1 MRRRRSSPT
10 QGGFTL
16 LEVLVATVVLAI
28 AVAGLLSALSTSLR
42 NAARLTDYDRAAL
55 LGRQKMDELIL
66 STGLPK
72 LAPIEGIWDPAE
84 NGGLRLGWR
93 AEFTPFEMLPRSG
106 PGAPYLERIELQIWW
121 MNGDRRHTMSLEGFR
136 RSVLT
141 PEDIAA
147 GVGPGAA
154 SGLLPAPLPGVPLG
168 PQQ

>member
-1 MRRRRSSPT
+1 MNRGLRTAQR
-10 QGGFTL
+10 GFTL
-16 LEVLVATVVLAI
+16 LEVLVATVIMAI

-72 LAPIEGIWDPAE
+72 LTLIDGVWDPAE
-84 NGGLRLGWR
+84 NGGLHLGWR
-93 AEFTPFEMLPRSG
+93 AEFTPFEMLPQAG
-106 PGAPYLERIELQIWW
+106 PGSPYLERIELEIWW
-121 MNGDRRHTMSLEGFR
+121 MNGDTRRTMSLEGFR

-147 GVGPGAA
+147 GVGPGIA
-154 SGLLPAPLPGVPLG
+154 SGMLPAPLPGAPEGL
-168 PQQ
+168 QQ